1 MTIFGHNRFGKNT
14 FLIVYYFLKT
24 SKKPFNTLQ
33 KLFLIFKENHSFCDQ
48 NIIHTYFLN
57 FIPAHKKDRNFLDNL
72 MNVVSWLFAK
82 NNLNSTIS
90 LSDIH
95 LVTAMGVYGRKILRS
110 MNATF
115 TNPFEV
121 VSENVIFGLDEVGA
135 KGKEE

>member
-1 MTIFGHNRFGKNT
+1 M
-14 FLIVYYFLKT
+14 L
-24 SKKPFNTLQ
+24 
-33 KLFLIFKENHSFCDQ
+33 
-48 NIIHTYFLN
+48 FLN

-135 KGKEE
+135 KGKEKQQNYFEFWLWDDFISHWFIKKLE